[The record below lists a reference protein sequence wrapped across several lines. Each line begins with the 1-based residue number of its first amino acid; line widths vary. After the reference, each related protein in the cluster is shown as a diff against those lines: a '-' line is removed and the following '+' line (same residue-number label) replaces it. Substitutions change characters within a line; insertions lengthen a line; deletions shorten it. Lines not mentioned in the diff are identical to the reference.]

1 MILNDDPI
9 VRCSRCGKDN
19 KIPQNWFGGDSYSI
33 GEFGMGARIQHDF
46 YCEVECNNCGN
57 QMSIMIHGY
66 EYPIGGFDGQD
77 SEAEGCEVISE
88 PTIEMDCIPE
98 PVLTLYEQIL
108 NNPQSVYDI
117 EPWEFEELVADV
129 FRKNGFHAEVT
140 QKTRDGGKDIVAT
153 FDMGGVLYRT
163 YFECKQQSISRPVGV
178 DIVRNLYAVMERD
191 RVDKGVIV
199 TTSRFTRDAIREA
212 EMLNCR
218 IQLVDFQK
226 LQRLM
231 K

>member
-1 MILNDDPI
+1 MRLNDDPI
-9 VRCSRCGKDN
+9 IRCGRCGKEI
-19 KIPQNWFGGDSYSI
+19 KIPQNWFDGDSYSI

-46 YCEVECNNCGN
+46 CCEVECDNCGN
-57 QMSIMIHGY
+57 QMSIKIHGY
-66 EYPIGGFDGQD
+66 EYPIGGYDGQD
-77 SEAEGCEVISE
+77 SETVGCEVISE
-88 PTIEMDCIPE
+88 PAIDMDYIPE

-117 EPWEFEELVADV
+117 KPWEFEELVADV
-129 FRKNGFHAEVT
+129 FRKNGFHADVT

-163 YFECKQQSISRPVGV
+163 YFECKQQSTSRPVGV

-199 TTSRFTRDAIREA
+199 TTSRFTKDAIREA
-212 EMLNCR
+212 EMLNSR
-218 IQLVDFQK
+218 IQLVDFQE